1 MRLSLTYLAAA
12 SLVIFAGDSIAQQ
25 NIGSVYTDISDEAC
39 VKHIDDES
47 TGAFTMTCPGIHGFR
62 LQVLNDDER
71 SSISIVTPDNL
82 VFPLNYWDV
91 VTRGFSTLGTRV
103 EWRVGYA
110 GGKAIPVAV
119 IVRVNAIDQSD
130 PEHPKRLPLLA
141 VAKISGD
148 AACVTRAVNA
158 LTPDANKQARR
169 FADNRHV
176 KCLSSES
183 EPKR

>member
-1 MRLSLTYLAAA
+1 MPLSLTYLAAA
-12 SLVIFAGDSIAQQ
+12 SFLILADDSIAQQ
-25 NIGSVYTDISDEAC
+25 SFGSVYTDISDKAC

-62 LQVLNDDER
+62 LQVLYDDER
-71 SSISIVTPDNL
+71 SSVSIVTPDKR
-82 VFPLNYWDV
+82 VIPLNYWDA

-110 GGKAIPVAV
+110 GGKATPVAI

-130 PEHPKRLPLLA
+130 LEHPKRLPLLA

-169 FADNRHV
+169 FADDRHV
-176 KCLSSES
+176 ECLSSES
-183 EPKR
+183 EPKH